1 MKLRTYRNVTE
12 FKANKAWCYP
22 AFKKFEDVN
31 QWSKRKRDVNL
42 LNSEFKQKF
51 NDKFEERNA
60 NELLH

>member
-12 FKANKAWCYP
+12 FKANKAWLYP
-22 AFKKFEDVN
+22 SFKQFKEKD
-31 QWSKRKRDVNL
+31 QWTKRRRDTNL

>member
-22 AFKKFEDVN
+22 SIKEFSQKH
-31 QWSKRKRDVNL
+31 QWTKRRKDTNL
-42 LNSEFKQKF
+42 LNSEFKAKF